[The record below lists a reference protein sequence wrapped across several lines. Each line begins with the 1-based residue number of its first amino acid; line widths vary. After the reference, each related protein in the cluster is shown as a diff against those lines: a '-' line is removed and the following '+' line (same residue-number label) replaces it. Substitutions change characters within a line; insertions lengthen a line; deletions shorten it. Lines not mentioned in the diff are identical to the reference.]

1 MSTNNDEEKM
11 VHADNNDNQQLPPK
25 SRPSM
30 TTDEINAL
38 NYRALQK
45 KCKSVGLSAGGSTV
59 VLRERLSDHFEVNTD
74 NNVDS
79 VEDGDGINVSLYI
92 VYVFSRFSVFWY
104 CVFTMCDWFVL
115 TLPYYENV

>member
-1 MSTNNDEEKM
+1 MSNNDEEKM
-11 VHADNNDNQQLPPK
+11 VHDIINDQPNTKPPK

-79 VEDGDGINVSLYI
+79 VEDGDGINVSVLLCLC
-92 VYVFSRFSVFWY
+92 FSIG
-104 CVFTMCDWFVL
+104 
-115 TLPYYENV
+115 

>member
-1 MSTNNDEEKM
+1 MSNNDEEKM
-11 VHADNNDNQQLPPK
+11 VHANNDQQPTTNKPPK

-79 VEDGDGINVSLYI
+79 VEDGDGINVSVLL
-92 VYVFSRFSVFWY
+92 
-104 CVFTMCDWFVL
+104 CVFVYMVKYYLVL
-115 TLPYYENV
+115 

>member
-1 MSTNNDEEKM
+1 MSNNDEEKM
-11 VHADNNDNQQLPPK
+11 VHDNNEQPATTKPPK

-30 TTDEINAL
+30 TSDEINAL

-74 NNVDS
+74 NNVDI
-79 VEDGDGINVSLYI
+79 VEDGDGINDVSLLLCI
-92 VYVFSRFSVFWY
+92 FCLFVVKCFFGLCVY
-104 CVFTMCDWFVL
+104 
-115 TLPYYENV
+115 NVRLVCTNVIL

>member
-1 MSTNNDEEKM
+1 MSNNDEEKM
-11 VHADNNDNQQLPPK
+11 VHDSNEQQPTKPPK

-30 TTDEINAL
+30 TSDEINAL

-74 NNVDS
+74 NNIDS
-79 VEDGDGINVSLYI
+79 VEDGDGINVS
-92 VYVFSRFSVFWY
+92 
-104 CVFTMCDWFVL
+104 VL
-115 TLPYYENV
+115 L

>member
-1 MSTNNDEEKM
+1 M
-11 VHADNNDNQQLPPK
+11 VHDDNDSNEQQPNNTKPPKK

-30 TTDEINAL
+30 TIDEINAL

-79 VEDGDGINVSLYI
+79 VEDGDGINVSVLL
-92 VYVFSRFSVFWY
+92 
-104 CVFTMCDWFVL
+104 CMCFLFIWL
-115 TLPYYENV
+115 NIIWCCEL

>member
-1 MSTNNDEEKM
+1 MSTNNDEENNDM
-11 VHADNNDNQQLPPK
+11 VHDSNEQQPPSIKPPK

-92 VYVFSRFSVFWY
+92 V
-104 CVFTMCDWFVL
+104 CVFCL
-115 TLPYYENV
+115 YG